1 MILVADDKGR
11 LASREFFTPKQAFN
25 VSKESDGSIRVV
37 ELEEKPL
44 RPANVR
50 FVKENGYT
58 VGISDRT
65 VSLETIK
72 ELLAEFP

>member
-44 RPANVR
+44 RPAKVR
-50 FVKENGYT
+50 FEKRNGRT
-58 VGISDRT
+58 VGVSDRK

-72 ELLAEFP
+72 ELLADFP